1 MNSVLAKYEAKLKK
15 AQMSRLKLSD
25 VIIIKKTLIKK
36 LEKEI
41 QGYRTASSDYTD
53 LSKVNPNDVSRIIR
67 EIKKK
72 LNY

>member
-25 VIIIKKTLIKK
+25 VITIKKKLTKK
-36 LEKEI
+36 LQLEI
-41 QGYRTASSDYTD
+41 QGYRVASSDYSVLT
-53 LSKVNPNDVSRIIR
+53 KVNVNDISRIIR
-67 EIKKK
+67 KIKKE